1 MRVAVVGSRALSV
14 DILEDYLP
22 ADTTEIISG
31 GALGVDH
38 SARAWALAHQ
48 VPITEFLPDYARFS
62 RGAPLVRNITIIQN
76 ADLVLAFWDGRS
88 HGTRFVIRKCR
99 ELGVPCKVFLKDGTV
114 MEA

>member
-1 MRVAVVGSRALSV
+1 MRVAVVGSRNLAVENLG
-14 DILEDYLP
+14 DYLP

-31 GALGVDH
+31 GALGVDR

-48 VPITEFLPDYARFS
+48 VPITEFLPDYAHFG
-62 RGAPLVRNITIIQN
+62 RGAPLMRNITIIQN

-99 ELGVPCKVFLKDGTV
+99 ELGVPCKVFLKGGTV